1 MFKALNNEQR
11 DIVSSQTENVGQD
24 ETINVGFPDPPK
36 APGPAAI
43 SP

>member
-11 DIVSSQTENVGQD
+11 DILSSQTENIGQD
-24 ETINVGFPDPPK
+24 ETINVGWSPP
-36 APGPAAI
+36 AAAI

>member
-11 DIVSSQTENVGQD
+11 DILSSQTENIGQD
-24 ETINVGFPDPPK
+24 ETINVGFP
-36 APGPAAI
+36 AAAAT